1 MVHFPPKKLWV
12 NFLFVKK
19 HQTGGWGGRGRL
31 GKSPHFPKEDLFGKT
46 PLFPMFEFSV
56 QSFGHETKL
65 FPVGGSI
72 VQVTFVSW
80 HHCIVFIFF
89 CLLLS
94 FLVRRLWLNL
104 KPETSLQ
111 MLTSGKE
118 AGSLDSKNLME

>member
-46 PLFPMFEFSV
+46 PLFPMFEFSL

-80 HHCIVFIFF
+80 HHCIVFIFGQALMVEPQTGDIVANADF
-89 CLLLS
+89 RKGGG
-94 FLVRRLWLNL
+94 V
-104 KPETSLQ
+104 
-111 MLTSGKE
+111 
-118 AGSLDSKNLME
+118 AGF